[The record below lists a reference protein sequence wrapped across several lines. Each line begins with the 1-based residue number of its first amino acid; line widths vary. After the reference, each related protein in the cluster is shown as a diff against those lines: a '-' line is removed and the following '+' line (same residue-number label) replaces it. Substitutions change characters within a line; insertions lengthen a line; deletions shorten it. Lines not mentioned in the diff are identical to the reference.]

1 VRSRRSF
8 PGKKPRPW
16 EIVYFKLYKS
26 QIPDYQK
33 LREQVLRRDSWRCQL
48 CGSMISLEVHHKQF
62 RSHSGG
68 DQEDNLITLCF
79 DCHAFTH
86 GDLSGC

>member
-1 VRSRRSF
+1 MKHILPKQVPLRL
-8 PGKKPRPW
+8 
-16 EIVYFKLYKS
+16 EQQDYKN
-26 QIPDYQK
+26 

-48 CGSMISLEVHHKQF
+48 CGSMTNLEVHHKQF
-62 RSHSGG
+62 SSHSGG

-86 GDLSGC
+86 GDLSGCWP

>member
-1 VRSRRSF
+1 MKHILPKQVPLRIE
-8 PGKKPRPW
+8 K
-16 EIVYFKLYKS
+16 
-26 QIPDYQK
+26 QDYQN

-48 CGSMISLEVHHKQF
+48 CGSMTNLEVHHKQF
-62 RSHSGG
+62 SSHSGG

-86 GDLSGC
+86 GDLSACWP